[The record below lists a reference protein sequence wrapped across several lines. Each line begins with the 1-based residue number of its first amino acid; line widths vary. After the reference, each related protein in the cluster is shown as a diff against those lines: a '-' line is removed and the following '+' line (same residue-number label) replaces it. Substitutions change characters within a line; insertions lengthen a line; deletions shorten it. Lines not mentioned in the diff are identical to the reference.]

1 MTGGTDMV
9 LIVCIDDKNG
19 MMFNK
24 RRQSKDSAV
33 RADMLAEAGGSAV
46 WMNSYSAKQFEEPA
60 ANIAVDEAFLD
71 KAGQGEFCFLEGAGA
86 ASAEASAE
94 KLIIYKWNRAYPS
107 DVKFDIDLS
116 GWKLERTVDFAGTSH
131 EKITKEVYIK

>member
-1 MTGGTDMV
+1 MN

-33 RADMLAEAGGSAV
+33 RADMMAEAGGKTL

-60 ANIAVDEAFLD
+60 ADICVDEAFLE
-71 KAGQGEFCFLEGAGA
+71 KAGEGEFCFLEGTGAGI
-86 ASAEASAE
+86 AEAAAE
-94 KLIIYKWNRAYPS
+94 KLIIYKWNRLYPS
-107 DVKFDIDLS
+107 DVKFDIDLD
-116 GWKLERTVDFAGTSH
+116 GWTLESTAEFAGSSH

>member
-1 MTGGTDMV
+1 MV
-9 LIVCIDDKNG
+9 LITCIDDKNG

-33 RADMLAEAGGSAV
+33 RADILAEAGGNAL

-60 ANIAVDEAFLD
+60 ENITVDEAFLD
-71 KAGQGEFCFLEGAGA
+71 KAATGEFCFLEGEGA
-86 ASAEASAE
+86 SSAKDRIE
-94 KLIIYKWNRAYPS
+94 KLIVYKWNRLYPS

-116 GWKLERTVDFAGTSH
+116 GWKLESTAEFAGSSH

>member
-1 MTGGTDMV
+1 MI
-9 LIVCIDDKNG
+9 LIVCLDDNNG

-33 RADMLAEAGGSAV
+33 RADMIAHAGGSAV
-46 WMNSYSAKQFEEPA
+46 WMSSYSAKQFEEPE
-60 ANIAVDEAFLD
+60 AVISVDDAFLE
-71 KAGQGEFCFLEGAGA
+71 KAGDGEFCFLEGEGA
-86 ASAEASAE
+86 LAAEDRIE
-94 KLIIYKWNRAYPS
+94 KLIVYKWNRMYPS

-116 GWKLERTVDFAGTSH
+116 SWKLDSTAEFAGSSH